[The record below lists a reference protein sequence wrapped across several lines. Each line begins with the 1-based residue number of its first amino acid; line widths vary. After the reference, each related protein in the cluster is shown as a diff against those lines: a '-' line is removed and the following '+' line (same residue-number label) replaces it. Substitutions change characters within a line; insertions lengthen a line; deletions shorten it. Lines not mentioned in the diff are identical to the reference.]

1 MFNFIRLQLKLK
13 WGLNK
18 NNSKKNAIMTAIAAM
33 LAVIVALALVWGLTY
48 VLQASIDV
56 SAKQLAVFFLTI
68 LLIGLTVVA
77 VGMQINRLYRPGDM
91 NLTARFPLSSFKIF
105 VSYLILN
112 YIDLCIYSA
121 ILLLPIML
129 VFGWA
134 TGCITFVYIIGILF
148 GIIVL
153 PLIPFGLSI
162 FIAIPIM
169 YLNSLL
175 KRYNIIRLIL
185 FVVVL
190 AGCFVL
196 YYYILTVLAQFFI
209 HRNWE
214 VGTLEIWQ
222 SLLVGLDKFYN
233 PAYYIGNVIFFENF
247 WIGLGGII
255 GASVV
260 LVATGIFVAKF
271 VYDKIRIKELDGSRE
286 VYKHNSK
293 IDEYGSARAILKFSF
308 NEIIHTK
315 SYSYFYLGVA
325 ISTPVMVFLCNRL
338 VTMVGQAQ
346 IGQGI
351 NFGAAILVI
360 SVFMAM
366 ISSFAAQILSIE
378 GKNFYIT
385 KIVPVSYRKQLLM
398 KAIINIA
405 VSVGALLISTIVM
418 AALQFINAIEIVVL
432 LACELLFVMGLV
444 FNGINLNLANP
455 NLKLKANGE
464 PEEINITFMLMIGLV
479 IAALYGL
486 ASFLLPKT
494 AEQGNI
500 WAYLI
505 IIGTSL
511 IYAILNVIIF
521 WFTVDKKYRKIEV

>member
-1 MFNFIRLQLKLK
+1 MFDFIRLQLKLK

-18 NNSKKNAIMTAIAAM
+18 NNSKKNAIMTAVAAM
-33 LAVIVALALVWGLTY
+33 LAVIVALALVYGLSY
-48 VLQASIDV
+48 VLKSTV
-56 SAKQLAVFFLTI
+56 EVTAKQLSVLFLTI

-134 TGCITFVYIIGILF
+134 IGYLTIGYIV
-148 GIIVL
+148 GIILGIIFL

-169 YLNSLL
+169 YINSLL
-175 KRYNIIRLIL
+175 KRHNIIRLVL

-190 AGCFVL
+190 AGCFAL
-196 YYYILTVLAQFFI
+196 YYYVLTVLAQFFI

-214 VGTLEIWQ
+214 VGTLEIWK

-233 PAYYIGNVIFFENF
+233 PAYYIGNIIFFDNF
-247 WIGLGGII
+247 WIGLGGIV
-255 GASVV
+255 GASAV
-260 LVATGIFVAKF
+260 LIAGGIFVAKF
-271 VYDKIRIKELDGSRE
+271 VYDKIRIKELDGSGE
-286 VYKHNSK
+286 VYKHSSRL
-293 IDEYGSARAILKFSF
+293 DGYGSARAILRYSFS
-308 NEIIHTK
+308 EIIHTK

-338 VTMVGQAQ
+338 VTMVGEAQ
-346 IGQGI
+346 MGQGI

-398 KAIINIA
+398 KAIINIV
-405 VSVGALLISTIVM
+405 VSIGALLISTIVM
-418 AALQFINAIEIVVL
+418 AALHFINAIDIVVL
-432 LACELLFVMGLV
+432 MAGELLFVIGLV

-455 NLKLKANGE
+455 NLKPKANGE
-464 PEEINITFMLMIGLV
+464 PEEINITFMLIIGLV
-479 IAALYGL
+479 IAAMYGV

-494 AEQGNI
+494 VMQGNM

-511 IYAILNVIIF
+511 VYAIINVVVF
-521 WFTVDKKYRKIEV
+521 WFTVNRKYRKIEV